1 VVAASRREVAWA
13 LVAAAAVLLGAA
25 LLFGGGSGD
34 GRLAWIGG
42 AALLA
47 AGVLC
52 GAALWGWLPVPAI
65 GREGV
70 AFGLL
75 SAGFLTW
82 TGVTIL
88 WSILPD
94 RSWDYFNRG
103 LAYLM
108 FAVIGAF
115 VGSVVAPRLVAW
127 TVGGLVAV
135 TCFWA
140 LAGKAVPALYDDYGR
155 LARLR
160 SPVGYWNALAL
171 VAVFGIPVALWAAT
185 RHRREIRAGAVVGLY
200 VFLLALLLTY
210 SRGGVLAALVALA
223 LWFALTRDR
232 FQGVVA
238 FLEAGVPAAL
248 VFGVALLLPGITTD
262 TQPHAVRAQDGAWFA
277 LAVVLGAGAA
287 YALAYLIRYRP
298 APERERLLLRLALGA
313 ALVCVAAGA
322 IAVSAHG
329 NPFGTETAVGQGPG
343 RLAEGSLNNRW
354 SWWKEAWHGW
364 VDEPLGGHGA
374 GAFELVHRRFRD
386 SNIDVREPH
395 NLPLQFAAETGLVGL
410 LLWGG
415 AMAAALLGAWRALAR
430 LAGDD
435 REAALALGIAFPAF
449 LVHGLLD
456 YDWDF
461 VAVCSVVFFVAGF
474 LLATGRAPIR
484 LGREYAWVAVIALV
498 TWAGLYSIAAPR
510 LADARVNRAYSQI
523 ESGSNQAAETA
534 KSAHSLNPLSAEP
547 LWAWASAEEAA
558 GRLQPARRLYVRAIE
573 LQPLNW
579 ETWYQLGLFDRDVL
593 NAVPAYRREFRRA
606 HELDPHGCP
615 PLRAL
620 GRPCG

>member
-1 VVAASRREVAWA
+1 V
-13 LVAAAAVLLGAA
+13 VAAAAVLLGAA

-34 GRLAWIGG
+34 GRVAWIGG
-42 AALLA
+42 AALLV

-52 GAALWGWLPVPAI
+52 GAALWGRLALPAI

-70 AFGLL
+70 AFALL
-75 SAGFLTW
+75 SAGFLIW

-88 WSILPD
+88 WSVLPD

-115 VGSVVAPRLVAW
+115 VGSVAAPRLAAW
-127 TVGGLVAV
+127 TIGGLVAL
-135 TCFWA
+135 TCLWA

-160 SPVGYWNALAL
+160 SPIGYWNALAL

-185 RHRREIRAGAVVGLY
+185 RGRREVRAGAVVGLY
-200 VFLLALLLTY
+200 VLLLALLLTY
-210 SRGGVLAALVALA
+210 SRGGLLAALFALA
-223 LWFALTRDR
+223 AWFVLTRDR

-238 FLEAGVPAAL
+238 FVEAGAPAAL
-248 VFGVALLLPGITTD
+248 VFGVALLLPGITED
-262 TQPHAVRAQDGAWFA
+262 AQPHSVRVHDGAWFV
-277 LAVVLGAGAA
+277 LAVLLGAGAT
-287 YALAYLIRYRP
+287 YALAYFVRYRP
-298 APERERLLLRLALGA
+298 GPERERLLLRIAAGA
-313 ALVCVAAGA
+313 AIVCLAVGA
-322 IAVSAHG
+322 IAVSANG
-329 NPFGTETAVGQGPG
+329 NPFGSETAVGQGPS

-354 SWWKEAWHGW
+354 GWWKEAWHGW
-364 VDEPLGGHGA
+364 VDEPLGGTGA
-374 GAFELVHRRFRD
+374 GSFEFVHRKFRD
-386 SNIDVREPH
+386 SAIDVREPH
-395 NLPLQFAAETGLVGL
+395 DLPLQFAAETGLVGL

-415 AMAAALLGAWRALAR
+415 AIAAALLGAWRALGR
-430 LAGDD
+430 LEGDE
-435 REAALALGIAFPAF
+435 REAALALGIAVPAF
-449 LVHGLLD
+449 LIHGLLD

-461 VAVCSVVFFVAGF
+461 VALGSVVFFVAGF

-484 LGREYAWVAVIALV
+484 VGREYAWVAVVALV

-510 LADARVNRAYSQI
+510 LAAARVNDAYSQI
-523 ESGSNQAAETA
+523 DSGSDNAAATA
-534 KSAHSLNPLSAEP
+534 RSAHSLNPLSTAPFE
-547 LWAWASAEEAA
+547 AWASAEEAA
-558 GRLQPARRLYVRAIE
+558 GRLDPARRLYVRAIE

-579 ETWYQLGLFDRDVL
+579 EPWYQLALFDRDVL
-593 NAVPAYRREFRRA
+593 NARKVARREFERA

-620 GRPCG
+620 GKPCD